1 MIFDAAVLGRT
12 LRVEVREQDGRYSV
26 VIDGQLHDVDC
37 QQTGR
42 DFVSLL
48 LDGRSYEVGLEQR
61 HDGYIVRLSDDSLQV
76 ELAEAARGVAGPAR
90 KPAAGPARV
99 VAPMPGKVVRVLVV
113 PGQEVPAG
121 QGLVVMEAMKMEN
134 ELRSPRPGTV
144 QQVVVHEGQA
154 VETGALLA
162 VVS

>member
-1 MIFDAAVLGRT
+1 VILDAVVLGRT
-12 LRVEVREQDGRYSV
+12 LRVEVREKDGHYAV
-26 VIDGQLHDVDC
+26 VIDGKAHDVDY
-37 QQTGR
+37 QETGR

-48 LDGRSYEVGLEQR
+48 LDGRSYEAGLER
-61 HDGYIVRLSDDSLQV
+61 RPSGCIVHFPADTLDV
-76 ELAEAARGVAGPAR
+76 ELSEAARGAAALAR
-90 KPAAGPARV
+90 KPAGPARV
-99 VAPMPGKVVRVLVV
+99 VAPMPGKIVRVLVV

-134 ELRSPRPGTV
+134 ELRSPRPGSV
-144 QQVVVHEGQA
+144 QQVAVREGQT